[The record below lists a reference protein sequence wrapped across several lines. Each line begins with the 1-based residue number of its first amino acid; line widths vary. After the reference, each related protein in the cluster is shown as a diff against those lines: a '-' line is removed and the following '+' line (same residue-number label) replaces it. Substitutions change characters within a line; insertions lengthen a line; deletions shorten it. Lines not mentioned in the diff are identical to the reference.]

1 MSTCSAPTS
10 LRRGGGGSPHAGRPG
25 QPQAGGLVAEDAS
38 VPRALGEAL
47 PLCPAQLQGA
57 VFSDPAPCFLCLRG
71 YDRSSLCPR
80 DRYGCLARAWG
91 RHHRPASPAPPR
103 AQWFWG
109 SAQLLSC
116 LGDPTCPG
124 RCARDCWAHSRA
136 PLGFMDS
143 GGGPQAWALW
153 VLGGGD
159 LGLRDAGGP
168 SEPAQASLC
177 IWPGDLPPLVLSP
190 SQYHN
195 YTQPRGNFIPYANEE
210 RREYR

>member
-1 MSTCSAPTS
+1 MA
-10 LRRGGGGSPHAGRPG
+10 
-25 QPQAGGLVAEDAS
+25 
-38 VPRALGEAL
+38 
-47 PLCPAQLQGA
+47 
-57 VFSDPAPCFLCLRG
+57 
-71 YDRSSLCPR
+71 
-80 DRYGCLARAWG
+80 
-91 RHHRPASPAPPR
+91 
-103 AQWFWG
+103 
-109 SAQLLSC
+109 
-116 LGDPTCPG
+116 
-124 RCARDCWAHSRA
+124 
-136 PLGFMDS
+136 S

-177 IWPGDLPPLVLSP
+177 IRPGDLPPLVLSP